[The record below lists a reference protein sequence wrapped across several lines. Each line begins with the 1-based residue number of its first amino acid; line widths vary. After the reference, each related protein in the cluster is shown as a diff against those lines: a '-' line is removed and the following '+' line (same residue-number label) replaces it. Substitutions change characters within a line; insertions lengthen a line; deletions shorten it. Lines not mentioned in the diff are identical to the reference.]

1 MPAEVAASP
10 VTSGKRQRPHPV
22 PARITWPFRCNHV
35 TVMTLFDA
43 LISSKDDRAMA
54 PRPSVTKHPFT
65 LMLVVIALLA
75 PFVGLA
81 WRTREWMGW

>member
-1 MPAEVAASP
+1 
-10 VTSGKRQRPHPV
+10 
-22 PARITWPFRCNHV
+22 
-35 TVMTLFDA
+35 
-43 LISSKDDRAMA
+43 MA

-65 LMLVVIALLA
+65 LMLVVIALMA

>member
-1 MPAEVAASP
+1 MQPCRGDDV
-10 VTSGKRQRPHPV
+10 V
-22 PARITWPFRCNHV
+22 PDISQ
-35 TVMTLFDA
+35 MKS
-43 LISSKDDRAMA
+43 SSKDDRDMA

-65 LMLVVIALLA
+65 LMLVVIALMA